1 MYNPNV
7 KLVDLYKDGVWKCK
21 IEYKKVLSS
30 QQENNHQNS
39 SWQLVGAKFDYEN
52 NPGSEVVQE
61 LQFAQLPTTVTNEMT
76 RIDI

>member
-21 IEYKKVLSS
+21 IEYKRTLSS
-30 QQENNHQNS
+30 QQTNNHQDS
-39 SWQLVGAKFDYEN
+39 SWQLIGAKFDYEN
-52 NPGSEVVQE
+52 NPGELLVEE
-61 LQFAQLPTTVTNEMT
+61 LQFTQLPNTVTNDMT